1 MKQTL
6 DAIYENGVFR
16 PLESPKISEGQKV
29 KLTVET
35 TLVSSPDDMLELAAQ
50 VYQGL
55 SAEQIDEIE
64 KIALN
69 RCDFFGEQSS

>member
-16 PLESPKISEGQKV
+16 PLKSPKISEGQKV

-35 TLVSSPDDMLELAAQ
+35 NLVSSPDDMLELAAQ

-64 KIALN
+64 KIALA
-69 RCDFFGEQSS
+69 R